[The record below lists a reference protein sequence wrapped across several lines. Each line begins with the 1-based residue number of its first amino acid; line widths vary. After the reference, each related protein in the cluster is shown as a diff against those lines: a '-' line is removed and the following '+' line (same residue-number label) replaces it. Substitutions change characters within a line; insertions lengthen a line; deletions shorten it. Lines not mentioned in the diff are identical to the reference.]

1 MNDEARRSNPA
12 RFSLLVGELY
22 DERAI
27 NARTEGPAMVH
38 EFGGRHN
45 YELNSATVL
54 RDAYRL
60 IGLALSDSCIAR
72 ECRDLNDPLFRLREQ
87 FVEDELIHLLI
98 GTAVANRLRDDQMRD
113 LRNNPDEL
121 GFLAVPG
128 NCGSLQPDVLDEA
141 IILLTLRE
149 ACNKV
154 IHAIQI
160 TAEPQ
165 HLVGAAFDHL
175 PVVLVLRGTQNGR
188 AWQAHLD
195 LLEFVRATVENFD
208 FR

>member
-1 MNDEARRSNPA
+1 
-12 RFSLLVGELY
+12 
-22 DERAI
+22 
-27 NARTEGPAMVH
+27 MVH

-60 IGLALSDSCIAR
+60 IGLALADSCIAR
-72 ECRDLNDPLFRLREQ
+72 ECQNLDDPLFRLREQ
-87 FVEDELIHLLI
+87 FLEDELIHLLI
-98 GTAVANRLRDDQMRD
+98 GTAVANRLHDDHMWD
-113 LRNNPDEL
+113 LRNDPDEL
-121 GFLAVPG
+121 GFLPVVRD
-128 NCGSLQPDVLDEA
+128 CGSLQPDILEEA
-141 IILLTLRE
+141 VIPLGFRE

-165 HLVGAAFDHL
+165 QMDGAAFDHL

-188 AWQAHLD
+188 GWQAHLN
-195 LLEFVRATVENFD
+195 LLEFIRATSENFD